1 MSDLDARFK
10 VNERDAIAESIDG
23 ELLVINLQ
31 SGAYYSSDGTGE
43 QIWSC
48 LARQLSVRDTVERL
62 CARYGVDE
70 SDIRDS
76 VLAFVGQLRDE
87 DLMIEDPAADGPAD
101 PDGALAEASGA
112 FSKPV
117 LHKYTDM
124 QELLLLDP
132 IHEVDPS
139 AGWPVARPTD

>member
-1 MSDLDARFK
+1 MSDLDARFT

-23 ELLVINLQ
+23 ELLVVNLQ

-62 CARYGVDE
+62 SALYGVDE
-70 SDIRDS
+70 SEVRDA
-76 VLAFVGQLRDE
+76 VLAFVAELTDE
-87 DLMIEDPAADGPAD
+87 ELILEDASPGASAAGDE
-101 PDGALAEASGA
+101 ALAARGA
-112 FSKPV
+112 FSRPV

-139 AGWPVARPTD
+139 AGWPVARRTE

>member
-1 MSDLDARFK
+1 MSNLDARYR

-48 LARQLSVRDTVERL
+48 LARQLTLRDTVERL
-62 CARYGVDE
+62 CAVYGAAE
-70 SDIRDS
+70 SEVREAVVS
-76 VLAFVGQLRDE
+76 FVGQLRDE
-87 DLMIEDPAADGPAD
+87 ELILEDASPQPAAAAEE
-101 PDGALAEASGA
+101 ALSPRGA
-112 FSKPV
+112 FTTPV

-139 AGWPVARPTD
+139 AGWPVARPSE